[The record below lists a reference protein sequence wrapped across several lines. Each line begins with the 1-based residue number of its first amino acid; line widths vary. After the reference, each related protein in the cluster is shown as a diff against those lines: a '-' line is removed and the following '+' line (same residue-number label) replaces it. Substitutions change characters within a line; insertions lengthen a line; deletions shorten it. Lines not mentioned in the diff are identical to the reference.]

1 MIFLYVS
8 RSNLKLGNTKDFFIP
23 FVQLFLIIAF
33 ALIYHSAQLNEF
45 DNYSRLILLL
55 PIYLMLSSIK
65 FDENTFIKV
74 IIILSVL
81 SLLSSGIYYLSEDK
95 LTFDQRI
102 NRDYPNRLNPVSSS
116 AITYGNLCMTLF
128 ILNICLLY
136 TSDAADE

>member
-1 MIFLYVS
+1 
-8 RSNLKLGNTKDFFIP
+8 
-23 FVQLFLIIAF
+23 
-33 ALIYHSAQLNEF
+33 
-45 DNYSRLILLL
+45 
-55 PIYLMLSSIK
+55 MLSSIK

-95 LTFDQRI
+95 ITFDQRI

-128 ILNICLLY
+128 ILNICALL
-136 TSDAADE
+136 SDCKIVKIYISWVNLIFIVMVLLNDSWFINWFSIISDIFTL